1 MKKIFDAI
9 ITFFK
14 GILGQD
20 INISVENNEKYNFNK
35 NKKCNIEINEFNN
48 ENEKKTLI
56 NANNNKGA
64 KINISVGQEDEL
76 SYENI
81 WKKHDDVVALENEFS
96 DRLEYSKDI
105 LTTKLLPKQ
114 LQEDFEIVP
123 VYSGNKI
130 EYETK
135 STTPDA
141 FEKFPMKISFT
152 VKFNDASEAKK
163 FRENGLNELA
173 KKAEELQQPI
183 EIPNIVNI
191 KEFIGEFEDPV
202 GYANKHGSEGIK
214 LYICPSPLPEAQ
226 KYKIEIF
233 NSNSSFI
240 LETNLRLKGRYEDKI
255 VLTNVE
261 SKDEPFDVMISFTNI
276 ERNDENGQLKGKI
289 NIKVSLRDRYIDNCE
304 YNKEMIKYKF
314 LIHDTNNHI
323 LINNIENGSNIFALE
338 KFGDILHN
346 EEDYRKFDEVISLI
360 EKVAYISKVK
370 GIDIKYDLDN
380 FFKNREEIN
389 LIYNA
394 ILDKK
399 YTIKQKKFFSYTIPK
414 KEIQGEFCIPNK
426 TFKIFSTLEYIS
438 LFGKRIELQPN
449 KLELN
454 DCKIVNVNE
463 DKDNYMI
470 QVESSNIV
478 FIPCK

>member
-1 MKKIFDAI
+1 MKKIFNAI

-20 INISVENNEKYNFNK
+20 VNISVENNKKYNFNK
-35 NKKCNIEINEFNN
+35 NKKCNIEINECNN

-56 NANNNKGA
+56 NANNNNGA
-64 KINISVGQEDEL
+64 NISISVGQEDKL

-81 WKKHDDVVALENEFS
+81 WKKHDDVVALEKDFS

-114 LQEDFEIVP
+114 LQGDFEIVP
-123 VYSGNKI
+123 VYNGNKV

-135 STTPDA
+135 STTSDA
-141 FEKFPMKISFT
+141 YEKFPMKMSFT
-152 VKFNDASEAKK
+152 IKFNDASEAKK
-163 FRENGLNELA
+163 FRENGINELA

-214 LYICPSPLPEAQ
+214 LYICPRPLPKAQ

-233 NSNSSFI
+233 NSKSSFV
-240 LETNLRLKGRYEDKI
+240 LETNLRLNGRYKDKV

-276 ERNDENGQLKGKI
+276 ERNAENKQGKGKI
-289 NIKVSLRDRYIDNCE
+289 NIKVSLRDKYIDNCE
-304 YNKEMIKYKF
+304 YNKEMLKYKF

-323 LINNIENGSNIFALE
+323 LINNIELGSNIFTAE
-338 KFGDILHN
+338 KCGDISHN
-346 EEDYRKFDEVISLI
+346 EEDYRKFDEVIYLI
-360 EKVAYISKVK
+360 EKVSYISKVK

-389 LIYNA
+389 LLYNA
-394 ILDKK
+394 TLDKK
-399 YTIKQKKFFSYTIPK
+399 YSITKKRFFSYTIPK
-414 KEIQGEFCIPNK
+414 KEIQGEFGIPNK
-426 TFKIFSTLEYIS
+426 TFKIISTLKYIS
-438 LFGKRIELQPN
+438 LFEKKIELQPN

-454 DCKIVNVNE
+454 NCKIVNVNE
-463 DKDNYMI
+463 YKDNYTI
-470 QVESSNIV
+470 QVESSNID